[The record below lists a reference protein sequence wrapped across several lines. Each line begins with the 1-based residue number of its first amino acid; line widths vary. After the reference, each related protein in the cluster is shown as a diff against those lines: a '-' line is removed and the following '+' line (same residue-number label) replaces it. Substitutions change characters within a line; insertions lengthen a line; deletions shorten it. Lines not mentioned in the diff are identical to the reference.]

1 MYMAYC
7 PTCGERLP
15 KNAFF
20 CPNCGKKTV
29 EAVEK
34 NIPGPSDEVKEAFT
48 KMSQELEKAF
58 SEAAKEISTAF
69 QTASENIQKS
79 LCREQIVCSNC
90 GVENPN
96 NAVFCYNCG
105 KKARV
110 K

>member
-1 MYMAYC
+1 MLWSIAQIVV
-7 PTCGERLP
+7 TDFLRTR
-15 KNAFF
+15 FF
-20 CPNCGKKTV
+20 VRNVAIKRWKLLKGISQVLQMKLKKH
-29 EAVEK
+29 
-34 NIPGPSDEVKEAFT
+34 T

-79 LCREQIVCSNC
+79 LTREQIVCSNC
-90 GVENPN
+90 GIENPS

-105 KKARV
+105 KKVRV

>member
-1 MYMAYC
+1 MVHC
-7 PTCGERLP
+7 SNCGDRLP

-20 CPNCGKKTV
+20 CPKCGKKTV
-29 EAVEK
+29 EAVER
-34 NIPGPSDEVKEAFT
+34 NIPGPSDEIKEAFT

-79 LCREQIVCSNC
+79 LPREQIVCSNC
-90 GVENPN
+90 GIENPS

-105 KKARV
+105 KKVRV